1 MPTARPGSSR
11 CSASAAA
18 RAGAEVALRRVLP
31 ALIILALFAG
41 AAAGASGRSHR
52 TPACP
57 RHDRQPLVSRA
68 PGASAVLVPGQ
79 PQAVL
84 LCRYSGLQG
93 PRARWQRLL
102 RQRLVRQRARVGR
115 LASELNALPPVN
127 GVQACPLD
135 NGSAIV
141 AIFRY
146 RSGPD
151 DPVTVRLTGCRLTTN
166 GYVHREAG
174 SIADELRRLVR

>member
-1 MPTARPGSSR
+1 MAGW
-11 CSASAAA
+11 AGAIAAA
-18 RAGAEVALRRVLP
+18 LVIAAASLGAVAGAT
-31 ALIILALFAG
+31 
-41 AAAGASGRSHR
+41 GRWHR
-52 TPACP
+52 APACP

-68 PGASAVLVPGQ
+68 AGASAALAPGR

-93 PRARWQRLL
+93 PRARWQHLVGE
-102 RQRLVRQRARVGR
+102 RLVRRADRVR
-115 LASELNALPPVN
+115 HLASELNALPPVS
-127 GVQACPLD
+127 GVQACPAD

-146 RSGPD
+146 RSGSD
-151 DPVTVRLTGCRLTTN
+151 NPVTVGLTGCRLTTN

-174 SIADELRRLVR
+174 TVADELRR